1 VDDHRGQ
8 RVGARDSEAV
18 LRSTGLSEVG
28 PDPADAHDVL
38 DASPAGTPPSSSGTV
53 TSHTSSYISP
63 TRDVRGGGDTLPPRG
78 GADRIVY
85 GSVLGGRYE
94 VREHLGSGGMGTVY
108 AARDLL
114 LEVPVALKFVRP
126 QLASN
131 PREQSR
137 LRREVRLAQA
147 ITHVNVIRTF
157 TLEQEDGHFF
167 IVMELLDGC
176 SVAERL
182 RQGLLPLPEALRI
195 TRDVL
200 AGLGAAH
207 AKNIVHRDI
216 KPQNTKICA
225 DGRVVVMD
233 FGIARAHQDAPGLPA
248 AVTYGEAPVLHGPHT
263 VLAGT
268 PGYMAPEV
276 LSGAPATTVA
286 DLYAVG
292 VLLHQMTS
300 GRIPSD
306 ARTMSVQAD
315 TSDDAAAVADPRD
328 LSSAPPRLLAVL
340 ERLLAADPTQRYQ
353 SVAEVLRALDGLE
366 DEPAPAPPPVVAEDA
381 PQPTGFG
388 RRAWAGVSAAIGVV
402 IAGGVALVVPRSET
416 PVPRRPAAIETT
428 PTPVPSPAPAP
439 APAPAPVETAAPAP
453 VEPPATAPAA
463 ATPVRPAR
471 RQPRTGK
478 RRAAPAAAVAAPSQT
493 PDAATDDAA
502 TRRRKLLDLDED

>member
-1 VDDHRGQ
+1 MRASSLSAARVDSAD
-8 RVGARDSEAV
+8 E
-18 LRSTGLSEVG
+18 LSV
-28 PDPADAHDVL
+28 V
-38 DASPAGTPPSSSGTV
+38 PAGTPPSDATPLTGQTQSMV
-53 TSHTSSYISP
+53 SP
-63 TRDVRGGGDTLPPRG
+63 TQDVRALDTVPRAP
-78 GADRIVY
+78 GAERIEF
-85 GSVLGGRYE
+85 GTVLGGRYE

-157 TLEQEDGHFF
+157 TLEHEDGHLF

-182 RQGLLPLPEALRI
+182 RQGPLPLPEALRV

-200 AGLGAAH
+200 AGLAAAH

-233 FGIARAHQDAPGLPA
+233 FGIARASQADPLPGGP
-248 AVTYGEAPVLHGPHT
+248 GPVEVPVVHGPHT

-276 LSGAPATTVA
+276 LAGAPATALA

-315 TSDDAAAVADPRD
+315 TSDEVVIPTDPRD
-328 LSSAPPRLLAVL
+328 LTGAPPRLTAVL
-340 ERLLAADPTQRYQ
+340 ERLLASDPAQRFQ
-353 SVAEVLRALDGLE
+353 SVAEVMRALDGLE
-366 DEPAPAPPPVVAEDA
+366 ASEEPVPAAVPVEATSPVAALPAPSRRVWPWIGGAAALAGVAASVAVAVQPGAPRRSPTAPPATALPAPPPAPVAIPD
-381 PQPTGFG
+381 
-388 RRAWAGVSAAIGVV
+388 
-402 IAGGVALVVPRSET
+402 
-416 PVPRRPAAIETT
+416 
-428 PTPVPSPAPAP
+428 PAPA
-439 APAPAPVETAAPAP
+439 APAIAAPAVTP
-453 VEPPATAPAA
+453 TIEPTSTA
-463 ATPVRPAR
+463 ATPAADASAEPPLATTKTGRRRASDAARRAPAR
-471 RQPRTGK
+471 AIPNAAVP
-478 RRAAPAAAVAAPSQT
+478 AAPV
-493 PDAATDDAA
+493 DAAQPDDPA